1 MKNLHYFAA
10 AVLAASLLVACQSP
24 SKEGEGVITVPVR
37 TQLAQQDVI
46 PVSDD
51 VEKIEY
57 IPLETGDSCLV
68 SNILSMQV
76 SRDYLLSIME
86 RPIRSCSLTVRVNS
100 CGQSGVRVT
109 DLENIRW

>member
-10 AVLAASLLVACQSP
+10 AVFAGSLLIACQSP

-57 IPLETGDSCLV
+57 IPLETNDSCLI

-76 SRDYLLSIME
+76 SRDYLFIY
-86 RPIRSCSLTVRVNS
+86 NS
-100 CGQSGVRVT
+100 CGQSDVRAT

>member
-10 AVLAASLLVACQSP
+10 AVLAGSLLVACQSP

-57 IPLETGDSCLV
+57 IPLETNDSCLI

-86 RPIRSCSLTVRVNS
+86 RPARSCSSTVQANS
-100 CGQSGVRVT
+100 CGQSGVRAT